1 LRPKDFKSTGRFHQ
15 KMRENR
21 FDLGRP
27 LAVAQKHVATL
38 VGTVVGMWGRESDRQ
53 NQQRHNNSG
62 TGSGGNGPGC
72 ACGESSEVEVE
83 TMVTAAESETVGD
96 SDNAFIPF
104 GIYSN

>member
-1 LRPKDFKSTGRFHQ
+1 
-15 KMRENR
+15 M
-21 FDLGRP
+21 
-27 LAVAQKHVATL
+27 ATL

-72 ACGESSEVEVE
+72 ACVESSEVEVE
-83 TMVTAAESETVGD
+83 IMVTAVGSETVGSD